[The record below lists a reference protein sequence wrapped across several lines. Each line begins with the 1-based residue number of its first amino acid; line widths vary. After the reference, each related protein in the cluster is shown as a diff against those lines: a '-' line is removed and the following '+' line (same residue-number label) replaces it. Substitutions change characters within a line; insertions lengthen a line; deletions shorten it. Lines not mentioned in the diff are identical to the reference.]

1 MYISKV
7 KINNYRSFINTEI
20 DLNEGI
26 NVLIGHNNAGKSNL
40 LKVLAIVLGSASK
53 KMSIHDFNKD
63 LKLEELKVSPP
74 RITIEIYFTQSAK
87 EDLMGD
93 DLATVSNWLTK
104 LEEPYE
110 AKLQYEFFLPV
121 TEHNNYLK
129 KISNADNSEKAWFI
143 IQHDFLRLY
152 IYKIWSGN
160 PDNQITAD
168 SESLNRFDFQFLDA
182 IRDVERDMYSGKNT
196 LLKDVIDFFV
206 DYDIKSNEEITLD
219 EQTHQINVRKET
231 FKKSA
236 DILLKSINER
246 LSKGK
251 NEILSYTD
259 DIGAS
264 FNNSYPSFD
273 GTLTENELYS
283 VLNLIVEQE
292 SGMKLPIAYNGLGY
306 NNLIFISL
314 LLAKMQVNSD
324 GNYLGSNAKVF
335 PVLAIEE
342 PEAHLHP
349 TMQNQFIR
357 FLQQNIN
364 KRKVKQVFI
373 TSHSTHITANIKL
386 DDIICLYQEQGL
398 TKIAYPGK
406 VFTTTDD
413 EENSIPQEN
422 SKKYVQRF
430 LDATKSNMLF
440 SEKIILVEGLAEQLL
455 LPVLA
460 NYHGASLEEKHIAII
475 DVGGR
480 YFNHFLYLFEPT
492 NSFSLKR
499 KVVCITDI
507 DPTRKKKDTMG
518 ESFKKCYPYEV
529 NADKINYEY
538 QLNQTLKMHIGPDN
552 NYIQVFSQE
561 IDIGKTFE
569 YQLAFENPS
578 CTLLITPSMANAE
591 EIEKLMTNY
600 HTSSFEE
607 LSQVLSETKENFRI
621 IDGLKQAS
629 KMWDE
634 DMKKRAL
641 IASRY
646 LNSVSKGAHALELSS
661 ILQDNLEEKGTEK
674 YVDFQVPKYIAK
686 AIDWM

>member
-430 LDATKSNMLF
+430 LDATKSNMPPML
-440 SEKIILVEGLAEQLL
+440 G
-455 LPVLA
+455 
-460 NYHGASLEEKHIAII
+460 
-475 DVGGR
+475 
-480 YFNHFLYLFEPT
+480 
-492 NSFSLKR
+492 
-499 KVVCITDI
+499 
-507 DPTRKKKDTMG
+507 
-518 ESFKKCYPYEV
+518 
-529 NADKINYEY
+529 
-538 QLNQTLKMHIGPDN
+538 
-552 NYIQVFSQE
+552 
-561 IDIGKTFE
+561 
-569 YQLAFENPS
+569 
-578 CTLLITPSMANAE
+578 
-591 EIEKLMTNY
+591 
-600 HTSSFEE
+600 
-607 LSQVLSETKENFRI
+607 
-621 IDGLKQAS
+621 
-629 KMWDE
+629 
-634 DMKKRAL
+634 
-641 IASRY
+641 
-646 LNSVSKGAHALELSS
+646 
-661 ILQDNLEEKGTEK
+661 
-674 YVDFQVPKYIAK
+674 
-686 AIDWM
+686 

>member
-1 MYISKV
+1 
-7 KINNYRSFINTEI
+7 
-20 DLNEGI
+20 
-26 NVLIGHNNAGKSNL
+26 AGKSNL
-40 LKVLAIVLGSASK
+40 LKALAIVLGSTSK

-63 LKLEELKVSPP
+63 IKLEKLKGGPP
-74 RITIEIYFTQSAK
+74 RITIEIHITQSTN

-93 DLATVSNWLTK
+93 DLVTVSNWLTK

-121 TEHNNYLK
+121 TEHDNYLK
-129 KISNADNSEKAWFI
+129 KISNAGNSEDAWFI

-152 IYKIWSGN
+152 IYKIWGGN

-182 IRDVERDMYSGKNT
+182 IRDVERDMYSGKSA

-206 DYDIKSNEEITLD
+206 DYDIKSNKEITLD
-219 EQTHQINVRKET
+219 EQTRQINVRKEA
-231 FKKSA
+231 FKVNA
-236 DILLKSINER
+236 DLLLKSINER
-246 LSKGK
+246 LTKGK

-273 GTLTENELYS
+273 GALTENELYS

-306 NNLIFISL
+306 NNLIFMSL
-314 LLAKMQVNSD
+314 LLTKMQVNSD

-357 FLQQNIN
+357 FLQQNIK

-386 DDIICLYQEQGL
+386 DDIICLYQEQGI

-406 VFTTTDD
+406 VFTTKDD
-413 EENSIPQEN
+413 EENIIPQEN

-430 LDATKSNMLF
+430 LDTTKSNMLF

-460 NYHGASLEEKHIAII
+460 NYHGTSLEEKHIAII

-480 YFNHFLYLFEPT
+480 YFNHFLYLFEPN

-507 DPTRKKKDTMG
+507 DPTRKKKDATG

-538 QLNQTLKMHIGPDN
+538 QWNQALKMHIGADN
-552 NYIQVFSQE
+552 KYIQVFSQE
-561 IDIGKTFE
+561 IGIGKTLE
-569 YQLAFENPS
+569 YQLAFENPF
-578 CTLLITPSMANAE
+578 CTLLITPSMVNTE

-607 LSQVLSETKENFRI
+607 LSQILSKTNENSRI
-621 IDGLKQAS
+621 IDGLKQS
-629 KMWDE
+629 SQTWNE

-646 LNSVSKGAHALELSS
+646 LNSVSKGANALELSS

-674 YVDFQVPKYIAK
+674 YVDFKVPKYIVE